1 MNNIAFLL
9 CLLLA
14 LRGHLRHRL
23 QSSFATIGRTLFV
36 ALACLVLVSCGGENL
51 PARDVE
57 QDLAEIQEGIDRK
70 KEAIKTLIREGEYC
84 EAVIQT
90 SKIAHALQLVK
101 DNMSNHTSIAIIYWE
116 NYGEVKGM
124 LEVARNG
131 CKAETDEP
139 KTWACA
145 EGHSCR

>member
-1 MNNIAFLL
+1 MNTIAFLL

-14 LRGHLRHRL
+14 LCGHLRHRL

-36 ALACLVLVSCGGENL
+36 ALSCLVLVSCGGENL

-57 QDLAEIQEGIDRK
+57 QDLADMQEGIDRK
-70 KEAIKTLIREGEYC
+70 KEKIKTLIREGEYC
-84 EAVIQT
+84 EAVIQ
-90 SKIAHALQLVK
+90 SSEVAHGLQLVK
-101 DNMSNHTSIAIIYWE
+101 NHLSNHRYITLYWA

>member
-1 MNNIAFLL
+1 MNAIAFLL

-14 LRGHLRHRL
+14 LCVHLRHRL
-23 QSSFATIGRTLFV
+23 QSVFAPVGRTLFV
-36 ALACLVLVSCGGENL
+36 ALACLVLVACGGSEL
-51 PARDVE
+51 SEEEERQIRE
-57 QDLAEIQEGIDRK
+57 SWEEGASAWEEHI
-70 KEAIKTLIREGEYC
+70 KELIRDGEYC
-84 EAVIQT
+84 HAVIDA
-90 SKIAHALQLVK
+90 SKWVHMVQGQKPYDYNFYV
-101 DNMSNHTSIAIIYWE
+101 NH
-116 NYGEVKGM
+116 YGTAQGM